1 MSTEEKVMSPEAAA
15 PMSAPMSVELRPLD
29 AVRPYANNPRQNDDA
44 VEAVAESIRRFGFRQ
59 PIVVDADGVIVA
71 GHTRYRAAQRL
82 GLATVPVH
90 VATDLTADEVR
101 AYRLADNKTAEL
113 ASWDTSMLSIELD
126 ALRGAGIDWTLLG
139 FDEEELAKLLAP
151 AGTEGLTDPDAVPE
165 KPVDPV
171 TKPGDLW
178 LLGKH
183 RLLCGDSTSAPDVA
197 RLLDGA
203 VPTLMVTDPPYGVE
217 YDPEWRMDA
226 GLTGNTA
233 RMGKVMN
240 DDRADWTEAWKLFPG
255 DVAYVYHAGVFA
267 STVQQSLERAGFAIR
282 AQIIWAKDRL
292 ALSRG
297 DYHWQHEPCW
307 YAVREG
313 GKGHRTDD
321 RTQTT
326 LWSIPAR
333 DDAGH
338 GHGTQK
344 PVECMER
351 PVRNHLAD
359 TVYEPFAGSGTTVIA
374 CERTGRAC
382 IAMELDPGYC
392 DVIVRRWEEFT
403 GKKAERVQAE
413 GGA

>member
-1 MSTEEKVMSPEAAA
+1 MSPEA
-15 PMSAPMSVELRPLD
+15 PAPMSVELRPLD

-71 GHTRYRAAQRL
+71 GHTRFRAAQRL
-82 GLATVPVH
+82 GLATAPVH
-90 VATDLTADEVR
+90 VATDLTPDEVR

-113 ASWDTSMLSIELD
+113 ASWDDAMLSIELD

-139 FDEEELAKLLAP
+139 FDEEALAKLLAP
-151 AGTEGLTDPDAVPE
+151 AGTDGLTDPDAVPE
-165 KPVDPV
+165 KPADPI

-183 RLLCGDSTSAPDVA
+183 RLLCGDSTSATDVA

-203 VPTLMVTDPPYGVE
+203 VPALMVTDPPYGVE

-359 TVYEPFAGSGTTVIA
+359 LVYEPFAGSGTTVIA
-374 CERTGRAC
+374 CERTGRTC
-382 IAMELDPGYC
+382 MAMELDPGYC
-392 DVIVRRWEEFT
+392 DVVVRRWEDFT
-403 GKKAERVQAE
+403 GRNAERVQAE
-413 GGA
+413 GGE

>member
-1 MSTEEKVMSPEAAA
+1 MSPESTA

-71 GHTRYRAAQRL
+71 GHTRFRAAQRL

-90 VATDLTADEVR
+90 VATDLTPDEVR

-113 ASWDTSMLSIELD
+113 ASWDDAMLSIELD

-165 KPVDPV
+165 KPVDPI
-171 TKPGDLW
+171 TKPGGLW

-183 RLLCGDSTSAPDVA
+183 RLLCGDSTNATDVA

-203 VPTLMVTDPPYGVE
+203 IPSLMVTDPPYGVE

-226 GLTGNTA
+226 GLTRNTA

-267 STVQQSLERAGFAIR
+267 STVQQSLERVGFAIR

-374 CERTGRAC
+374 CERTGRTC
-382 IAMELDPGYC
+382 MAMELDPGYC
-392 DVIVRRWEEFT
+392 DVVVRRWEDFT
-403 GKKAERVQAE
+403 GRKAERVQAE
-413 GGA
+413 GGE

>member
-1 MSTEEKVMSPEAAA
+1 
-15 PMSAPMSVELRPLD
+15 MSVELRPLD

-59 PIVVDADGVIVA
+59 PIVVDGDGVIVA
-71 GHTRYRAAQRL
+71 GHTRFRAAQRL

-90 VATDLTADEVR
+90 VATDLTADEIR

-165 KPVDPV
+165 KPTDPV

-183 RLLCGDSTSAPDVA
+183 RLLCGDSTSSADVTQ
-197 RLLDGA
+197 LLDGA
-203 VPTLMVTDPPYGVE
+203 VPALMVTDPPYGVE

-374 CERTGRAC
+374 CERTGRTC
-382 IAMELDPGYC
+382 MAMELDPGYC
-392 DVIVRRWEEFT
+392 DVVVRRWEEFT
-403 GKKAERVQAE
+403 GRKAERVQAE
-413 GGA
+413 GGE

>member
-1 MSTEEKVMSPEAAA
+1 MSPEA
-15 PMSAPMSVELRPLD
+15 PAPMSVELRPLD

-59 PIVVDADGVIVA
+59 PIVVDQDGVIVA
-71 GHTRYRAAQRL
+71 GHTRFRAAQRL

-90 VATDLTADEVR
+90 VATDLSPDDVR

-113 ASWDTSMLSIELD
+113 ASWDDAMLSIELD

-165 KPVDPV
+165 KPADPI

-183 RLLCGDSTSAPDVA
+183 RLLCGDSTSATDVA

-203 VPTLMVTDPPYGVE
+203 VPALMVTDPPYGVE

-359 TVYEPFAGSGTTVIA
+359 MVYEPFAGSGTTVIA
-374 CERTGRAC
+374 CERTGRTC
-382 IAMELDPGYC
+382 MAMELDPGYC
-392 DVIVRRWEEFT
+392 DVVVRRWEEFT
-403 GKKAERVQAE
+403 GRKAERVQAE
-413 GGA
+413 GSE

>member
-1 MSTEEKVMSPEAAA
+1 MSTEEKVMSPDATT
-15 PMSAPMSVELRPLD
+15 PMSVELRPLA

-71 GHTRYRAAQRL
+71 GHTRFRAAQRL

-90 VATDLTADEVR
+90 VATDLTPDEVR

-113 ASWDTSMLSIELD
+113 ASWDDAMLSIELD

-165 KPVDPV
+165 KPADPI

-183 RLLCGDSTSAPDVA
+183 RLLCGDSTSGPDVA

-203 VPTLMVTDPPYGVE
+203 VPALMVTDPPYGVE

-359 TVYEPFAGSGTTVIA
+359 LVYEPFAGSGTTVIA
-374 CERTGRAC
+374 CERTGRTC
-382 IAMELDPGYC
+382 MAMELDPGYC
-392 DVIVRRWEEFT
+392 DVVVRRWEDFT
-403 GKKAERVQAE
+403 GRKAERVQAE
-413 GGA
+413 GGE

>member
-1 MSTEEKVMSPEAAA
+1 
-15 PMSAPMSVELRPLD
+15 MSVELRPLD

-71 GHTRYRAAQRL
+71 GHTRFRAAQRL

-165 KPVDPV
+165 KPVDPI

-183 RLLCGDSTSAPDVA
+183 RLLCGDSTSAADVT

-217 YDPEWRMDA
+217 YDPEWRAEA
-226 GLTGNTA
+226 GINRNRGK
-233 RMGKVMN
+233 MGEVAN
-240 DDRADWTEAWKLFPG
+240 DDRADWTDAWKLFPG
-255 DVAYVYHAGVFA
+255 DVAYVYHAGVFT

-403 GKKAERVQAE
+403 GRKAEHVQAE
-413 GGA
+413 GGR

>member
-1 MSTEEKVMSPEAAA
+1 MSPEASA

-71 GHTRYRAAQRL
+71 GHTRFRAAQRL

-90 VATDLTADEVR
+90 VATDLSPDEVR

-113 ASWDTSMLSIELD
+113 ASWDDALLSIELD

-165 KPVDPV
+165 KPVDPI

-183 RLLCGDSTSAPDVA
+183 RLLCGDSTSAADVT

-226 GLTGNTA
+226 GLTANTA

-374 CERTGRAC
+374 CERTGRTC
-382 IAMELDPGYC
+382 MAMELDPGYC
-392 DVIVRRWEEFT
+392 DVVVRRWEEFT
-403 GKKAERVQAE
+403 GRKAERVQAE
-413 GGA
+413 GSE

>member
-1 MSTEEKVMSPEAAA
+1 MSPEA
-15 PMSAPMSVELRPLD
+15 PAPMSVELRPLD

-59 PIVVDADGVIVA
+59 PIVVDQDGVIVA
-71 GHTRYRAAQRL
+71 GHTRFRAAQRL

-90 VATDLTADEVR
+90 VATDLTPDEVR

-113 ASWDTSMLSIELD
+113 ASWDDAMLSIELD

-165 KPVDPV
+165 KPADPI

-183 RLLCGDSTSAPDVA
+183 RLLCGDSTSATDVA

-203 VPTLMVTDPPYGVE
+203 VPALMVTDPPYGVE

-374 CERTGRAC
+374 CERMGRTC
-382 IAMELDPGYC
+382 MAMELDPGYC
-392 DVIVRRWEEFT
+392 DVVVRRWEEFT
-403 GKKAERVQAE
+403 GRKAERVQAE
-413 GGA
+413 GSE

>member
-1 MSTEEKVMSPEAAA
+1 
-15 PMSAPMSVELRPLD
+15 MSVELRPLD

-71 GHTRYRAAQRL
+71 GHTRFRAAQRL

-90 VATDLTADEVR
+90 VATDLTADEIR

-183 RLLCGDSTSAPDVA
+183 RLLCGDSTSATDVA

-203 VPTLMVTDPPYGVE
+203 VPALMVTDPPYGVE

-382 IAMELDPGYC
+382 LAMELDPGYC
-392 DVIVRRWEEFT
+392 DVVVRRWEEFT
-403 GKKAERVQAE
+403 GRKAERVQEEAS
-413 GGA
+413 A

>member
-1 MSTEEKVMSPEAAA
+1 MSPEA
-15 PMSAPMSVELRPLD
+15 PAPMSVELRPLD

-59 PIVVDADGVIVA
+59 PIVVDQDGVIVA
-71 GHTRYRAAQRL
+71 GHTRFRAAQRL

-90 VATDLTADEVR
+90 VATDLTPDEVR

-113 ASWDTSMLSIELD
+113 ASWDDAMLSIELD
-126 ALRGAGIDWTLLG
+126 GLRGAGIDWTLLG

-165 KPVDPV
+165 KPADPI

-183 RLLCGDSTSAPDVA
+183 RLLCGDSTSATDVA

-203 VPTLMVTDPPYGVE
+203 IPSLMVTDPPYGVE

-226 GLTGNTA
+226 GLTGNTS

-359 TVYEPFAGSGTTVIA
+359 LVYEPFAGSGTTVIA
-374 CERTGRAC
+374 CERTGRTC
-382 IAMELDPGYC
+382 MAMELDPGYC
-392 DVIVRRWEEFT
+392 DVVVRRWEDFT
-403 GKKAERVQAE
+403 GRKAERVQAE
-413 GGA
+413 GGE

>member
-1 MSTEEKVMSPEAAA
+1 MSPDATT
-15 PMSAPMSVELRPLD
+15 PMSVELRPLD

-71 GHTRYRAAQRL
+71 GHTRFRAAQRL

-90 VATDLTADEVR
+90 VATDLTPDEVR

-113 ASWDTSMLSIELD
+113 ASWDDAMLSIELD

-165 KPVDPV
+165 KPADPIA
-171 TKPGDLW
+171 KPGDLW

-183 RLLCGDSTSAPDVA
+183 RLLCGDSTSATDVA

-203 VPTLMVTDPPYGVE
+203 VPALMVTDPPYGVE

-359 TVYEPFAGSGTTVIA
+359 LVYEPFAGSGTTVIA
-374 CERTGRAC
+374 CERTGRTC
-382 IAMELDPGYC
+382 LAMELDPGYC
-392 DVIVRRWEEFT
+392 DVVVRRWEDFT
-403 GKKAERVQAE
+403 GRKAERVQAE
-413 GGA
+413 GGE

>member
-1 MSTEEKVMSPEAAA
+1 MSPDATT
-15 PMSAPMSVELRPLD
+15 PMSVELRPLD

-71 GHTRYRAAQRL
+71 GHTRFRAAQRL

-90 VATDLTADEVR
+90 VATDLTPDEVR

-113 ASWDTSMLSIELD
+113 ASWDDAMLSIELD

-165 KPVDPV
+165 KPADPI

-183 RLLCGDSTSAPDVA
+183 RLLCGDSTSATDVA

-203 VPTLMVTDPPYGVE
+203 VPALMVTDPPYGVE

-359 TVYEPFAGSGTTVIA
+359 LVYEPFAGSGTTVIA
-374 CERTGRAC
+374 CERTGRTC
-382 IAMELDPGYC
+382 MAMELDPGYC
-392 DVIVRRWEEFT
+392 DVVVRRWEEFT
-403 GKKAERVQAE
+403 GRKAERVQAE
-413 GGA
+413 GGE

>member
-1 MSTEEKVMSPEAAA
+1 MSPDATT
-15 PMSAPMSVELRPLD
+15 PMSVELRPLD

-71 GHTRYRAAQRL
+71 GHTRFRAAQRL

-90 VATDLTADEVR
+90 VATDLTPDEVR

-113 ASWDTSMLSIELD
+113 ASWDDAMLSIELD

-165 KPVDPV
+165 KPADPI

-183 RLLCGDSTSAPDVA
+183 RLLCGDSTSATDVA

-203 VPTLMVTDPPYGVE
+203 IPSLMVTDPPYGVE

-344 PVECMER
+344 PVECMAR
-351 PVRNHLAD
+351 PMRNHHAPL
-359 TVYEPFAGSGTTVIA
+359 VYEPFSGSGTSIIA
-374 CERTGRAC
+374 AEMLKRGCLAVEFEPQYVQMA
-382 IAMELDPGYC
+382 ID
-392 DVIVRRWEEFT
+392 RWEAFT
-403 GKKAERVQAE
+403 GLTAQKVGEAIRA
-413 GGA
+413 

>member
-1 MSTEEKVMSPEAAA
+1 MSPEA
-15 PMSAPMSVELRPLD
+15 PAPMSVELRPLD

-71 GHTRYRAAQRL
+71 GHTRFRAAQRL

-90 VATDLTADEVR
+90 VATDLTPDEVR

-113 ASWDTSMLSIELD
+113 ASWDDAMLSIELD

-165 KPVDPV
+165 KPADPI

-183 RLLCGDSTSAPDVA
+183 RLLCGDSTSATDVA

-203 VPTLMVTDPPYGVE
+203 VPALMVTDPPYGVE

-226 GLTGNTA
+226 GLTGNTS

-359 TVYEPFAGSGTTVIA
+359 LVYEPFAGSGTTVIA
-374 CERTGRAC
+374 CERTGRTC
-382 IAMELDPGYC
+382 MAMELDPGYC
-392 DVIVRRWEEFT
+392 DVVVRRWEDFT
-403 GKKAERVQAE
+403 GRKAERVQAE
-413 GGA
+413 GGE

>member
-1 MSTEEKVMSPEAAA
+1 MSPDATT
-15 PMSAPMSVELRPLD
+15 PMSVELRPLD

-71 GHTRYRAAQRL
+71 GHTRFRAAQRL

-90 VATDLTADEVR
+90 VATDLTPDEVR

-113 ASWDTSMLSIELD
+113 ASWDDALLSIELD

-165 KPVDPV
+165 KPADPI

-183 RLLCGDSTSAPDVA
+183 RLLCGDSTSATDVA

-203 VPTLMVTDPPYGVE
+203 VPALMVTDPPYGVE

-359 TVYEPFAGSGTTVIA
+359 LVYEPFAGSGTTVIA
-374 CERTGRAC
+374 CERTGRTC
-382 IAMELDPGYC
+382 MAMELDPGYC
-392 DVIVRRWEEFT
+392 DVVVRRWEEFT
-403 GKKAERVQAE
+403 GRKAERVQAE
-413 GGA
+413 GGE

>member
-1 MSTEEKVMSPEAAA
+1 
-15 PMSAPMSVELRPLD
+15 MSVELRPLD

-44 VEAVAESIRRFGFRQ
+44 VDAVAESIRRFGFRQ
-59 PIVVDADGVIVA
+59 PIVIDADGVIVA
-71 GHTRYRAAQRL
+71 GHTRFRAAQRL

-90 VATDLTADEVR
+90 VATDLTPDEVR

-113 ASWDTSMLSIELD
+113 ASWDDAMLSIELD

-139 FDEEELAKLLAP
+139 FNEEELAKLLAP

-165 KPVDPV
+165 KPADPI

-183 RLLCGDSTSAPDVA
+183 RLLCGDSTSATDVA

-203 VPTLMVTDPPYGVE
+203 VPALMVTDPPYGVE

-240 DDRADWTEAWKLFPG
+240 DDRADWTEAWKLFLG

-392 DVIVRRWEEFT
+392 DVVVRRWEEFT
-403 GKKAERVQAE
+403 GRKAERVQAE

>member
-1 MSTEEKVMSPEAAA
+1 MSPEA
-15 PMSAPMSVELRPLD
+15 PAPMSVELRPLD

-71 GHTRYRAAQRL
+71 GHTRFRAAQRL

-90 VATDLTADEVR
+90 VATDLTPDEVR

-113 ASWDTSMLSIELD
+113 ASWDDAMLSIELD
-126 ALRGAGIDWTLLG
+126 ALRGVGIDWTLLG

-165 KPVDPV
+165 KPADPI

-183 RLLCGDSTSAPDVA
+183 RLLCGDSTSSADVT

-203 VPTLMVTDPPYGVE
+203 VPALMVTDPPYGVE

-226 GLTGNTA
+226 GLTANTA

-374 CERTGRAC
+374 CERTGRTC
-382 IAMELDPGYC
+382 MAMELDPGYC
-392 DVIVRRWEEFT
+392 DVVVRRWEDFT
-403 GKKAERVQAE
+403 GRKAERVQAE
-413 GGA
+413 GSE

>member
-1 MSTEEKVMSPEAAA
+1 MSPEATT
-15 PMSAPMSVELRPLD
+15 PMSVELRPLD

-71 GHTRYRAAQRL
+71 GHTRFRAAQRL

-90 VATDLTADEVR
+90 VATDLTPDEVR

-113 ASWDTSMLSIELD
+113 ASWDDAMLSIELD

-165 KPVDPV
+165 KPVDPI

-183 RLLCGDSTSAPDVA
+183 RLLCGDSTSATDVA

-203 VPTLMVTDPPYGVE
+203 VPSLMVTDPPYGVE

-359 TVYEPFAGSGTTVIA
+359 LVYEPFAGSGTTVIA
-374 CERTGRAC
+374 CERTGRTC
-382 IAMELDPGYC
+382 MAMELDPGYC
-392 DVIVRRWEEFT
+392 DVVVRRWEDFT
-403 GKKAERVQAE
+403 GRKAERVQAE
-413 GGA
+413 DGE

>member
-1 MSTEEKVMSPEAAA
+1 MSPDATT
-15 PMSAPMSVELRPLD
+15 PMSVELRPLD

-71 GHTRYRAAQRL
+71 GHTRFRAAQRL

-90 VATDLTADEVR
+90 VATDLTPDEVR

-113 ASWDTSMLSIELD
+113 ASWDDAMLAIELE
-126 ALRGAGIDWTLLG
+126 ALRSTDIDWTLLG

-165 KPVDPV
+165 KPADPI

-178 LLGKH
+178 HLGKH
-183 RLLCGDSTSAPDVA
+183 RLLCGDSTSATDVA

-203 VPTLMVTDPPYGVE
+203 IPSLMVTDPPYGVE

-359 TVYEPFAGSGTTVIA
+359 LVYEPFAGSGTTVIA
-374 CERTGRAC
+374 CERTGRTC
-382 IAMELDPGYC
+382 MAMELDPGYC
-392 DVIVRRWEEFT
+392 DVVVRRWEDFT
-403 GKKAERVQAE
+403 GRKAERVQAE
-413 GGA
+413 GGE

>member
-1 MSTEEKVMSPEAAA
+1 MSPEA
-15 PMSAPMSVELRPLD
+15 PAPMSVELRPLD

-59 PIVVDADGVIVA
+59 PIVVDQDGVIVA
-71 GHTRYRAAQRL
+71 GHTRFRAAQRL

-90 VATDLTADEVR
+90 VATDLSPDEVR

-113 ASWDTSMLSIELD
+113 ASWDDAMLSIELD

-165 KPVDPV
+165 KPADPI

-183 RLLCGDSTSAPDVA
+183 RLLCGDSTSATDVA

-203 VPTLMVTDPPYGVE
+203 VPALMVTDPPYGVE

-374 CERTGRAC
+374 CERTGRTC
-382 IAMELDPGYC
+382 MAMELDPGYC
-392 DVIVRRWEEFT
+392 DVVVRRWEEFT

>member
-1 MSTEEKVMSPEAAA
+1 MSPEA
-15 PMSAPMSVELRPLD
+15 PAPMSVELRPLD

-59 PIVVDADGVIVA
+59 PIVVDQDGVIVA
-71 GHTRYRAAQRL
+71 GHTRFRAAQRL

-90 VATDLTADEVR
+90 VATDLSPDDVR

-113 ASWDTSMLSIELD
+113 ASWDDAMLSIELD

-165 KPVDPV
+165 KPADPI

-183 RLLCGDSTSAPDVA
+183 RLLCGDSTSATDVA

-203 VPTLMVTDPPYGVE
+203 VPALMVTDPPYGVE

-359 TVYEPFAGSGTTVIA
+359 MVYEPFAGSGTTVIA
-374 CERTGRAC
+374 CERTGRTC
-382 IAMELDPGYC
+382 MAMELDPGYC
-392 DVIVRRWEEFT
+392 DVVVRRWEDFT
-403 GKKAERVQAE
+403 GRKAERVQAE
-413 GGA
+413 GGE

>member
-1 MSTEEKVMSPEAAA
+1 MSPDATT
-15 PMSAPMSVELRPLD
+15 PMSVELRPLD

-71 GHTRYRAAQRL
+71 GHTRFRAAQRL

-90 VATDLTADEVR
+90 VATDLTPDEVR

-126 ALRGAGIDWTLLG
+126 ALRGADIDWTLLG

-165 KPVDPV
+165 KPVDPI

-178 LLGKH
+178 ILGKH
-183 RLLCGDSTSAPDVA
+183 RLLCGDSTSAADVT

-359 TVYEPFAGSGTTVIA
+359 LVYEPFAGSGTTVIA
-374 CERTGRAC
+374 CERTGRTC
-382 IAMELDPGYC
+382 LAMELDPGYC
-392 DVIVRRWEEFT
+392 DVVVRRWEDFT
-403 GKKAERVQAE
+403 GRKAERVQAE
-413 GGA
+413 GGE

>member
-1 MSTEEKVMSPEAAA
+1 MSTEEKVMSPDATT
-15 PMSAPMSVELRPLD
+15 PMSVELRPLD

-44 VEAVAESIRRFGFRQ
+44 VDAVAESIRRFGFRQ
-59 PIVVDADGVIVA
+59 PIVIDADGVIVA
-71 GHTRYRAAQRL
+71 GHTRFRAAQRL

-90 VATDLTADEVR
+90 VATDLTPDEVR

-113 ASWDTSMLSIELD
+113 ASWDDAMLSIELD

-139 FDEEELAKLLAP
+139 FNEEELAKLLAP

-165 KPVDPV
+165 KPADPI

-183 RLLCGDSTSAPDVA
+183 RLLCGDSTSATDVA

-203 VPTLMVTDPPYGVE
+203 VPALMVTDPPYGVE

-240 DDRADWTEAWKLFPG
+240 DDRADWTEAWKLFLG

-359 TVYEPFAGSGTTVIA
+359 LVYEPFAGSGTTVIA
-374 CERTGRAC
+374 CERTGRTC
-382 IAMELDPGYC
+382 MAMELDPGYC
-392 DVIVRRWEEFT
+392 DVVVRRWEEFT
-403 GKKAERVQAE
+403 GCKAERVQAE
-413 GGA
+413 GSE

>member
-1 MSTEEKVMSPEAAA
+1 MSPDATT
-15 PMSAPMSVELRPLD
+15 PMSVELRPLD

-71 GHTRYRAAQRL
+71 GHTRFRAAQRL

-90 VATDLTADEVR
+90 VATDLTPDEVR

-113 ASWDTSMLSIELD
+113 ASWDDAMLSIELD

-151 AGTEGLTDPDAVPE
+151 AGTEGLTDPDTVPE
-165 KPVDPV
+165 KPADPI

-178 LLGKH
+178 ILGKH
-183 RLLCGDSTSAPDVA
+183 RLLCGDSTSATDVA

-203 VPTLMVTDPPYGVE
+203 IPSLMVTDPPYGVE

-359 TVYEPFAGSGTTVIA
+359 LVYEPFAGSGTTVIA
-374 CERTGRAC
+374 CERTGRTC
-382 IAMELDPGYC
+382 MAMELDPGYC
-392 DVIVRRWEEFT
+392 DVVVRRWEDFT
-403 GKKAERVQAE
+403 GRKAERVQAE
-413 GGA
+413 GGE

>member
-1 MSTEEKVMSPEAAA
+1 
-15 PMSAPMSVELRPLD
+15 MSVELRPLD
-29 AVRPYANNPRQNDDA
+29 AVRPYSNNPRQNLDA

-71 GHTRYRAAQRL
+71 GHTRFRAAQRL

-113 ASWDTSMLSIELD
+113 ASWDTAMLSIELD
-126 ALRGAGIDWTLLG
+126 ALRGADIDWTLLG

-183 RLLCGDSTSAPDVA
+183 RLLCGDSTSAADVT

-359 TVYEPFAGSGTTVIA
+359 MVYEPFAGSGSTVIA
-374 CERTGRAC
+374 CERTGRTC
-382 IAMELDPGYC
+382 MAMELDPGYC
-392 DVIVRRWEEFT
+392 DVVVRRWEDFT
-403 GKKAERVQAE
+403 GRKAERVQAE
-413 GGA
+413 GGE

>member
-1 MSTEEKVMSPEAAA
+1 MSPEA
-15 PMSAPMSVELRPLD
+15 PAPMSVELRPLD

-71 GHTRYRAAQRL
+71 GHTRFRAAQRL

-90 VATDLTADEVR
+90 VATDLTPDEVR

-113 ASWDTSMLSIELD
+113 ASWDDAMLSIELD
-126 ALRGAGIDWTLLG
+126 GLRGAGIDWTLLG

-165 KPVDPV
+165 KPADPI

-183 RLLCGDSTSAPDVA
+183 RLLCGDSTSATDVA

-203 VPTLMVTDPPYGVE
+203 IPSLMVTDPPYGVE

-226 GLTGNTA
+226 GLTGNTS

-359 TVYEPFAGSGTTVIA
+359 LVYEPFAGSGTTVIA
-374 CERTGRAC
+374 CERTGRTC
-382 IAMELDPGYC
+382 MAMELDPGYC
-392 DVIVRRWEEFT
+392 DVVVRRWEDFT
-403 GKKAERVQAE
+403 GRKAERVQAE
-413 GGA
+413 GGE

>member
-1 MSTEEKVMSPEAAA
+1 MRIETRPITEVK
-15 PMSAPMSVELRPLD
+15 
-29 AVRPYANNPRQNDDA
+29 PYANNPRQNDDA

-71 GHTRYRAAQRL
+71 GHTRFRAAQRL

-139 FDEEELAKLLAP
+139 FDEDELAKLLAP

-165 KPVDPV
+165 KPIDPV

-178 LLGKH
+178 ILGKH
-183 RLLCGDSTSAPDVA
+183 RLLCGDSTSAADVT

-359 TVYEPFAGSGTTVIA
+359 LVYEPFAGSGTTVIA
-374 CERTGRAC
+374 CERTGRTC
-382 IAMELDPGYC
+382 MAMELDPGYC
-392 DVIVRRWEEFT
+392 DVIVKRWETLT
-403 GKKAERVQAE
+403 GKTATLST
-413 GGA
+413 

>member
-1 MSTEEKVMSPEAAA
+1 MRIETRPITEVK
-15 PMSAPMSVELRPLD
+15 
-29 AVRPYANNPRQNDDA
+29 PYANNPRQNDDA

-59 PIVVDADGVIVA
+59 PFVVDADGVIVA
-71 GHTRYRAAQRL
+71 GHTRFRAAQRL

-139 FDEEELAKLLAP
+139 FDEDELAKLLAP

-165 KPVDPV
+165 KPIDPV

-178 LLGKH
+178 ILGKH
-183 RLLCGDSTSAPDVA
+183 RLLCGDSTSAADVT

-403 GKKAERVQAE
+403 GRKAERVQEEAS
-413 GGA
+413 A

>member
-1 MSTEEKVMSPEAAA
+1 
-15 PMSAPMSVELRPLD
+15 MSVELRPLD

-71 GHTRYRAAQRL
+71 GHTRFRAAQRL

-90 VATDLTADEVR
+90 VATDLTPDEVR

-113 ASWDTSMLSIELD
+113 ASWDDAMLSIELD

-151 AGTEGLTDPDAVPE
+151 AGTEGLTDLDAVPE
-165 KPVDPV
+165 KPADPI

-183 RLLCGDSTSAPDVA
+183 RLLCGDSTSATDVA

-203 VPTLMVTDPPYGVE
+203 VPVLMVTDPPYGVE

-374 CERTGRAC
+374 CERTGRTC
-382 IAMELDPGYC
+382 MAMELDPGYC
-392 DVIVRRWEEFT
+392 DVVVRRWEEFT
-403 GKKAERVQAE
+403 GRKAERVQAE
-413 GGA
+413 GGE

>member
-1 MSTEEKVMSPEAAA
+1 MSPEATA

-29 AVRPYANNPRQNDDA
+29 AVRPYSNNPRQNLDA

-71 GHTRYRAAQRL
+71 GHTRFRAAQRL

-113 ASWDTSMLSIELD
+113 ASWDTAMLSIELD
-126 ALRGAGIDWTLLG
+126 ALRGADIDWTLLG

-183 RLLCGDSTSAPDVA
+183 RLLCGDSTSAADVT

-374 CERTGRAC
+374 CERTGRTC
-382 IAMELDPGYC
+382 MAMELDPGYC
-392 DVIVRRWEEFT
+392 DVVVRRWEEFT

>member
-1 MSTEEKVMSPEAAA
+1 MSTEEKVMSPDAA
-15 PMSAPMSVELRPLD
+15 APMSVELRPLD

-71 GHTRYRAAQRL
+71 GHTRFRAAQRL

-151 AGTEGLTDPDAVPE
+151 AGTEGLTDPDAVPK

-183 RLLCGDSTSAPDVA
+183 RLLCGDSTSAADVA

-392 DVIVRRWEEFT
+392 DVVVRRWEEFT
-403 GKKAERVQAE
+403 GRKAERVQAE
-413 GGA
+413 GEP

>member
-1 MSTEEKVMSPEAAA
+1 MSPEATA

-44 VEAVAESIRRFGFRQ
+44 VDAVAESIRRFGFRQ

-71 GHTRYRAAQRL
+71 GHTRFRAAQRL

-113 ASWDTSMLSIELD
+113 ASWDTAMLSIELD
-126 ALRGAGIDWTLLG
+126 ALRGADIDWTLLG

-183 RLLCGDSTSAPDVA
+183 RLLCGDSTSAADVT

-392 DVIVRRWEEFT
+392 DVVVRRWEEFT

>member
-1 MSTEEKVMSPEAAA
+1 MSPDATT
-15 PMSAPMSVELRPLD
+15 PMSVELRPLD

-71 GHTRYRAAQRL
+71 GHTRFRAAQRL

-90 VATDLTADEVR
+90 VATDLTPDEVR

-113 ASWDTSMLSIELD
+113 ASWDDAMLSIELD

-165 KPVDPV
+165 KPADPI

-183 RLLCGDSTSAPDVA
+183 RLLCGDSTSATDVA

-203 VPTLMVTDPPYGVE
+203 IPSLMVTDPPYGVE

-359 TVYEPFAGSGTTVIA
+359 TINEPFAGSGTTVIA
-374 CERTGRAC
+374 CERTGRTC
-382 IAMELDPGYC
+382 MAMELDPGYC
-392 DVIVRRWEEFT
+392 DVVVRRWEEFT
-403 GKKAERVQAE
+403 GRKAERVQAE
-413 GGA
+413 GGE

>member
-1 MSTEEKVMSPEAAA
+1 MSPEATA

-29 AVRPYANNPRQNDDA
+29 AVRPYSNNPRQNLDA

-71 GHTRYRAAQRL
+71 GHTRFRAAQRL

-113 ASWDTSMLSIELD
+113 ASWDTAMLSIELD
-126 ALRGAGIDWTLLG
+126 ALRGADIDWTLLG

-183 RLLCGDSTSAPDVA
+183 RLLCGDSTSAADVT

-392 DVIVRRWEEFT
+392 DVVVRRWEEFT

>member
-1 MSTEEKVMSPEAAA
+1 MSPEA
-15 PMSAPMSVELRPLD
+15 PAPMSVELRPLD

-59 PIVVDADGVIVA
+59 PIVVDQDGVIVA
-71 GHTRYRAAQRL
+71 GHTRFRAAQRL

-90 VATDLTADEVR
+90 VATDLTPDEVR

-113 ASWDTSMLSIELD
+113 ASWDDAMLSIELD

-165 KPVDPV
+165 KPADPI

-183 RLLCGDSTSAPDVA
+183 RLLCGDSTSAMDVA

-203 VPTLMVTDPPYGVE
+203 IPSLMVTDPPYGVE

-374 CERTGRAC
+374 CERTGRTC
-382 IAMELDPGYC
+382 MSMELDPGYC
-392 DVIVRRWEEFT
+392 DVVVRRWEDFT
-403 GKKAERVQAE
+403 GRKAERVQAE
-413 GGA
+413 GGE

>member
-1 MSTEEKVMSPEAAA
+1 MSPDATT
-15 PMSAPMSVELRPLD
+15 PMSVELRPLD

-71 GHTRYRAAQRL
+71 GHTRFRAAQRL

-90 VATDLTADEVR
+90 VATDLTPDEVR

-113 ASWDTSMLSIELD
+113 ASWDDAMLSIELD

-165 KPVDPV
+165 KPADPIA
-171 TKPGDLW
+171 KPGDLW

-183 RLLCGDSTSAPDVA
+183 RLLCGDSTSATDVA

-203 VPTLMVTDPPYGVE
+203 VPSLMVTDPPYGVE

-392 DVIVRRWEEFT
+392 DVVVRRWEEFT